1 MNIENI
7 DGPGIKINRGN
18 YSKIKGCKI
27 KKSQCGV
34 QVISA
39 QPHILMNEFVDNY
52 ESGIITEAKKG
63 IRCDALISFN
73 KIENNKQCGI
83 FCTGENNH
91 TRIEK
96 NLKIAGNTLAGIKA
110 ADSASI
116 TIVNNNEISGNY
128 GQGILLVESTYAHI
142 EKNDILR
149 NYKANI
155 AYGGPSSSDTV
166 ILHNTIRESRA
177 EGIFVIESG
186 FSWIK
191 RNNIIDNA
199 DGIIMFDSTPHVQGN
214 IIEQNQRSGITCC
227 GSSYPKLEGNEI
239 FGNIQSGV
247 NFRD

>member
-1 MNIENI
+1 
-7 DGPGIKINRGN
+7 
-18 YSKIKGCKI
+18 
-27 KKSQCGV
+27 
-34 QVISA
+34 
-39 QPHILMNEFVDNY
+39 MNEFVDNY

-116 TIVNNNEISGNY
+116 VIVNNNEISGNY
-128 GQGILLVESTYAHI
+128 GQGILLVESTHAHI

-199 DGIIMFDSTPHVQGN
+199 DGIILFDSTPHVQGN